1 MMMVQ
6 RSMAKKPA
14 SSDVELRTRT
24 VCGVHVVHT
33 KHTNAHKHVCAQ
45 IDVHRARNLHT

>member
-1 MMMVQ
+1 MMVQ

-33 KHTNAHKHVCAQ
+33 KHTNTHVFAQ